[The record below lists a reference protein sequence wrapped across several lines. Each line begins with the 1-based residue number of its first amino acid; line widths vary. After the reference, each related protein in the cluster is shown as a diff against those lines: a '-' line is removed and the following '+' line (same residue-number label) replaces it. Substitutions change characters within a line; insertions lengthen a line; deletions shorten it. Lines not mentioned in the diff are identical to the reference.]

1 MNKAKRY
8 SPEARKRAVRTPFEH
23 ERYYR
28 LRWAAR
34 AAIASKIGCAQETP
48 LGWARRME
56 IDTGRQGGM
65 ASESRARL
73 RALEKE
79 NKELRRTN
87 EAASS
92 IGSGNRGLQINTDT
106 P

>member
-8 SPEARKRAVRTPFEH
+8 SPEAGERAVRPVFEH
-23 ERYYR
+23 ERNYR

-34 AAIASKIGCAQETP
+34 AEIASKIGCAPETL
-48 LGWARRME
+48 LGWAGRME
-56 IDTGRQGGM
+56 INTGRRSGM
-65 ASESRARL
+65 TSEDRAHL

-79 NKELRRTN
+79 NKELRRAN

-92 IGSGNRGLQINTDT
+92 IGSGN
-106 P
+106 